1 MCGIIGYVGS
11 RECKPLLL
19 QGLERLEY
27 RGYDSAGHR
36 APRGGRPRVRA
47 RGRPARE
54 PEASARART
63 APPRPPGSA
72 TRAGRR
78 TAAVTEENAHPLA
91 GCEPE
96 RLSIVLNGIVENYRE
111 LSESLAADGHT
122 FTSETDAETV
132 THLVERHYEG
142 DLVEAVRAAFAELEG
157 HFAFVVI
164 HRDHPGLLVGARH
177 QVPLVVGLGEG
188 EMFLASNAAAF
199 LRETRT
205 VQFPGDGEIVAIT
218 PEGARF
224 LTRRRRPGRA
234 RDASSSTGTTRA
246 PRRAATRRSCSRR
259 STSSPTPSPRRSA
272 TACATARSSSRG
284 SACPTTSV
292 KELRRIVLVACGT
305 AYHACVVGRYVIEE
319 WARVPVE
326 FDIASE
332 WIYRN
337 PVINERDLVIG
348 ITQSGETRDTIE
360 ALKLAR
366 EQGARTV
373 AITNMM
379 GSQVTREV
387 DSVLYTRAG
396 LEMGVAA
403 SKTFTAQV
411 ALLYLVALKLAQ
423 IRETLPPG
431 EIEFI
436 LDFVYKLPRKIQAFL
451 DGDHPIEEI
460 ARRYH
465 DAPFFLYLGRHIGL
479 PVALEGAL
487 KLKEISYIPTE
498 AYSAGEMKHG
508 PIALLDEETPVVVV
522 ATNIHLYDKIV
533 SNIQEVRAR
542 GAHVIAIATD
552 GNEDIQHHADDVIY
566 VPKTPAFLQVV
577 LAILPLQLL
586 AYRIARLRG
595 LNVDQPRNLAKTTY
609 AVESASRSASH
620 FRRLSRATSRRPSR
634 SSGARL
640 ASPSCEAGH
649 QKSPKLSGPVWAPT
663 DGADAV
669 ALDVEH
675 AVDLPRRR
683 ARSSAADSSSRP
695 AWPTAAAIGRSPASA
710 SRPSAAIASGIDEH
724 CAIRA
729 AVAPSKRPT
738 VQAAEAGMRPPGLSR
753 TTNAFCTAPP
763 LREAARAA
771 SPAVP
776 PAASASAAAR
786 TLSPTPKLTVR
797 VSTT

>member
-1 MCGIIGYVGS
+1 MCGIIGYVGL

-27 RGYDSAGHR
+27 RGYDSSGIALLEDGELEY
-36 APRGGRPRVRA
+36 VRA
-47 RGRPARE
+47 VGPL
-54 PEASARART
+54 
-63 APPRPPGSA
+63 GNLID
-72 TRAGRR
+72 RAGPNSSVATTGLGHTRWA
-78 TAAVTEENAHPLA
+78 THGGVTEANAHPLA
-91 GCEPE
+91 GCEASK
-96 RLSIVLNGIVENYRE
+96 LSIVLNGIVENYRE
-111 LSESLAADGHT
+111 LTANLSAEGHT

-132 THLVERHYEG
+132 THLIERHYEG
-142 DLVEAVRAAFAELEG
+142 DLPEAVRRAFAELEG

-164 HRDHPGLLVGARH
+164 HSEHPGLLVGARH
-177 QVPLVVGLGEG
+177 QVPLVVGLGIDEN
-188 EMFLASNAAAF
+188 FLASNAAAF

-205 VQFPGDGEIVAIT
+205 VKFPSDGEIVAIT
-218 PEGARF
+218 RDSVTFWDVDGTVVDHEPMELDWDDEGAEKGGF
-224 LTRRRRPGRA
+224 ETFMLKEIHEQP
-234 RDASSSTGTTRA
+234 DAVAETIGDRVRHGTLVLEGLGMTDDE
-246 PRRAATRRSCSRR
+246 
-259 STSSPTPSPRRSA
+259 
-272 TACATARSSSRG
+272 
-284 SACPTTSV
+284 V
-292 KELRRIVLVACGT
+292 KKLRRIVLVACGT

-332 WIYRN
+332 WVYRN
-337 PVINERDLVIG
+337 PVINEHDLVIG

-366 EQGARTV
+366 ERGARTV

-403 SKTFTAQV
+403 TKTFTAQV

-451 DGDHPIEEI
+451 EDDHPIEEI
-460 ARRYH
+460 AQRYH
-465 DAPFFLYLGRHIGL
+465 DAHFFLYLGRHIGL

-508 PIALLDEETPVVVV
+508 PIAVLDEQTHVVVV
-522 ATNIHLYDKIV
+522 ATNIHVYDKIV

-595 LNVDQPRNLAKTTY
+595 LNVDQPRNLAKSVT
-609 AVESASRSASH
+609 VE
-620 FRRLSRATSRRPSR
+620 
-634 SSGARL
+634 
-640 ASPSCEAGH
+640 
-649 QKSPKLSGPVWAPT
+649 
-663 DGADAV
+663 
-669 ALDVEH
+669 
-675 AVDLPRRR
+675 
-683 ARSSAADSSSRP
+683 
-695 AWPTAAAIGRSPASA
+695 
-710 SRPSAAIASGIDEH
+710 
-724 CAIRA
+724 
-729 AVAPSKRPT
+729 
-738 VQAAEAGMRPPGLSR
+738 
-753 TTNAFCTAPP
+753 
-763 LREAARAA
+763 
-771 SPAVP
+771 
-776 PAASASAAAR
+776 
-786 TLSPTPKLTVR
+786 
-797 VSTT
+797 

>member
-27 RGYDSAGHR
+27 RGYDSSGIALLEDGVLSY
-36 APRGGRPRVRA
+36 VRA
-47 RGRPARE
+47 VGPLDNLKE
-54 PEASARART
+54 
-63 APPRPPGSA
+63 
-72 TRAGRR
+72 RAGTGSSPATTGLGHTRWA
-78 TAAVTEENAHPLA
+78 THGGVTEENAHPLA
-91 GCEPE
+91 GCEAAKV
-96 RLSIVLNGIVENYRE
+96 SIVLNGIVENYRE
-111 LSESLAADGHT
+111 LRASLAEEGHT

-142 DLVEAVRAAFAELEG
+142 DLVEAVRLAFLELEG

-164 HRDHPGLLVGARH
+164 HADHPGLLVGARH
-177 QVPLVVGLGEG
+177 QVPLVVGLGPDEN
-188 EMFLASNAAAF
+188 FLASNAAAF
-199 LRETRT
+199 LRETRQ
-205 VQFPGDGEIVAIT
+205 VQFPGDGEIVAVT
-218 PEGARF
+218 PAGIAFWNSDGTVVQHETVELDWDDEGAEKAGYETF
-224 LTRRRRPGRA
+224 MLKEIYEQP
-234 RDASSSTGTTRA
+234 DAVAETIGDRVRHGTLVLEGLGMSDEEVRQ
-246 PRRAATRRSCSRR
+246 
-259 STSSPTPSPRRSA
+259 
-272 TACATARSSSRG
+272 
-284 SACPTTSV
+284 
-292 KELRRIVLVACGT
+292 LRRIVLVACGT

-337 PVINERDLVIG
+337 PVINEHDLVIG

-366 EQGARTV
+366 ERGARTV

-396 LEMGVAA
+396 LETGVAA

-423 IRETLPPG
+423 TRETLPTG

-436 LDFVYKLPRKIQAFL
+436 LDFVYKLPRKIESFL
-451 DGDHPIEEI
+451 EGDHPIEEI
-460 ARRYH
+460 ARRHY
-465 DAPFFLYLGRHIGL
+465 DSPFFLYLGRHIGL

-508 PIALLDEETPVVVV
+508 PIALLDEHTPVVVV
-522 ATNIHLYDKIV
+522 ATDIHVYDKIV

-595 LNVDQPRNLAKTTY
+595 LNVDQPRNLAKTVT
-609 AVESASRSASH
+609 VE
-620 FRRLSRATSRRPSR
+620 
-634 SSGARL
+634 
-640 ASPSCEAGH
+640 
-649 QKSPKLSGPVWAPT
+649 
-663 DGADAV
+663 
-669 ALDVEH
+669 
-675 AVDLPRRR
+675 
-683 ARSSAADSSSRP
+683 
-695 AWPTAAAIGRSPASA
+695 
-710 SRPSAAIASGIDEH
+710 
-724 CAIRA
+724 
-729 AVAPSKRPT
+729 
-738 VQAAEAGMRPPGLSR
+738 
-753 TTNAFCTAPP
+753 
-763 LREAARAA
+763 
-771 SPAVP
+771 
-776 PAASASAAAR
+776 
-786 TLSPTPKLTVR
+786 
-797 VSTT
+797 

>member
-1 MCGIIGYVGS
+1 VCGIIGYVGS

-19 QGLERLEY
+19 HGLERLEY
-27 RGYDSAGHR
+27 RGYDSAGI
-36 APRGGRPRVRA
+36 ALLEDAGLDYVRA
-47 RGRPARE
+47 VGPLDNLK
-54 PEASARART
+54 S
-63 APPRPPGSA
+63 
-72 TRAGRR
+72 RAGPNGS
-78 TAAVTEENAHPLA
+78 TATTGLGHTRWATHGGVTEENAHPLA
-91 GCEPE
+91 GCTANK
-96 RLSIVLNGIVENYRE
+96 LSIVLNGIVENYRE
-111 LSESLAADGHT
+111 LKESLLAGGHT

-132 THLVERHYEG
+132 THLVEQYYEG
-142 DLVEAVRAAFAELEG
+142 DLVEAVRLAFNDLEG

-164 HRDHPGLLVGARH
+164 HHDHPGLLVGARH
-177 QVPLVVGLGEG
+177 QVPLVVGVGTE

-199 LRETRT
+199 LRDTRT
-205 VQFPGDGEIVAIT
+205 VQFPGDGEIVALR
-218 PEGARF
+218 PEGATF
-224 LTRRRRPGRA
+224 QRA
-234 RDASSSTGTTRA
+234 DGSVIEHEHVELDWDDEGAEKAGFETFMLKEIYEQPEAVAETIGDRVRHGTLVLEGLDMTGQD
-246 PRRAATRRSCSRR
+246 
-259 STSSPTPSPRRSA
+259 
-272 TACATARSSSRG
+272 
-284 SACPTTSV
+284 V

-332 WIYRN
+332 WVYRN

-366 EQGARTV
+366 EKGARTV

-436 LDFVYKLPRKIQAFL
+436 LDFVYKLPTKIQAFL

-460 ARRYH
+460 AQRYH
-465 DAPFFLYLGRHIGL
+465 DAHFFLYLGRHIGL

-508 PIALLDEETPVVVV
+508 PIALLDEQTPVVVV
-522 ATNIHLYDKIV
+522 ATNIHVYDKIV

-542 GAHVIAIATD
+542 GAHDIAIATD

-586 AYRIARLRG
+586 AYRIARIRG
-595 LNVDQPRNLAKTTY
+595 LNVDQPRNLAKTVT
-609 AVESASRSASH
+609 VE
-620 FRRLSRATSRRPSR
+620 
-634 SSGARL
+634 
-640 ASPSCEAGH
+640 
-649 QKSPKLSGPVWAPT
+649 
-663 DGADAV
+663 
-669 ALDVEH
+669 
-675 AVDLPRRR
+675 
-683 ARSSAADSSSRP
+683 
-695 AWPTAAAIGRSPASA
+695 
-710 SRPSAAIASGIDEH
+710 
-724 CAIRA
+724 
-729 AVAPSKRPT
+729 
-738 VQAAEAGMRPPGLSR
+738 
-753 TTNAFCTAPP
+753 
-763 LREAARAA
+763 
-771 SPAVP
+771 
-776 PAASASAAAR
+776 
-786 TLSPTPKLTVR
+786 
-797 VSTT
+797 